1 MNTLAPHVAREKLAK
16 QYDVIVAMP
25 DL

>member
-1 MNTLAPHVAREKLAK
+1 MNTLAPHVTREKLAK